1 MITTVEGRALVQL
14 GEAARGAE
22 IRSLVGGIF
31 RLIELLLLVAIL
43 VCVW

>member
-1 MITTVEGRALVQL
+1 MITTDQGRTLL
-14 GEAARGAE
+14 EIREAARGAE

-31 RLIELLLLVAIL
+31 RLIEILLLVAIL